1 MFSLFSTSLTSSS
14 SITKPSS
21 SPFLPRD
28 CVYHIMEFT
37 DVKTTLFMYL
47 VCRSWYHAV
56 DRLLMLADTFYYF
69 PERFVSDILRHRKIP
84 PCPSNSLSSLHNDA
98 RWGHTN
104 VMVLVVKDSFQG
116 ADCFPPKLTS
126 LQ

>member
-37 DVKTTLFMYL
+37 DVKTTLSMYL
-47 VCRSWYHAV
+47 VRRSWYHAV
-56 DRLLMLADTFYYF
+56 DRSLMLADTFYYF
-69 PERFVSDILRHRKIP
+69 PEMCVCDILQRRRIP
-84 PCPSNSLSSLHNDA
+84 PCPSNTLLSLHSDV

-104 VMVLVVKDSFQG
+104 V
-116 ADCFPPKLTS
+116 
-126 LQ
+126 